1 MKCYV
6 RKINYYET
14 DQMKVVHH
22 SNYFRYFEEA
32 RTFFLEELGFPYA
45 KLEEEQLIS
54 PVVQISCRYKK
65 PVLYGETV
73 HILVRLVKLSGV
85 RCRFVYEVADE
96 ETGELRA
103 VGSSEHCFIDG
114 TGKIVAMNRSCPEFF
129 EAFRKEVEPYD
140 EESFN

>member
-1 MKCYV
+1 MKRYI

-32 RTFFLEELGFPYA
+32 RTFFMEELGYPYA

-73 HILVRLVKLSGV
+73 DVLIRLVKLSGV
-85 RCRFVYEVADE
+85 RCRFVYEVMDH

-103 VGSSEHCFIDG
+103 IGTSEHCFIDG
-114 TGKIVAMNRSCPEFF
+114 NGKIVAMDRFRP
-129 EAFRKEVEPYD
+129 AFYETFQREVESYD
-140 EESFN
+140 ESNLK